1 MSWYGRRLTTF
12 RSHGKE
18 ARKVAERDIFSSS
31 ALTPSINGIR
41 MRKSIPASAIIRRL
55 ERIRSFGTPVK
66 RRWLP
71 ESICFK
77 STRKRSVRSITLR
90 TVSGEANKVV
100 STARWIPNA
109 PQRSSRAT
117 KSDGRDNGS
126 PPQKVT
132 PPSERSIKTVSF
144 SISRMTS
151 SIEYSRPDIS
161 IAKVGQTSAHLPH
174 VRHRDRFVTIPASVK
189 VNAPVGHTSTQA
201 PQPMHFFLV
210 YSFSARGE
218 MPSGLWHHT
227 QASGHPFMKI
237 VIRMPGPSFM
247 AYRLISNNSM
257 AQKVSCSVRAITSA
271 CKSAFISLK

>member
-1 MSWYGRRLTTF
+1 MPLLSLVYSLY
-12 RSHGKE
+12 
-18 ARKVAERDIFSSS
+18 
-31 ALTPSINGIR
+31 
-41 MRKSIPASAIIRRL
+41 
-55 ERIRSFGTPVK
+55 
-66 RRWLP
+66 
-71 ESICFK
+71 
-77 STRKRSVRSITLR
+77 
-90 TVSGEANKVV
+90 
-100 STARWIPNA
+100 
-109 PQRSSRAT
+109 
-117 KSDGRDNGS
+117 
-126 PPQKVT
+126 
-132 PPSERSIKTVSF
+132 TVSF

-174 VRHRDRFVTIPASVK
+174 VRHRDRSVTIPASVK

-210 YSFSARGE
+210 YSFSVRDE

-237 VIRMPGPSFM
+237 VTRMPGPSFM